1 MREHCLS
8 EFKFH
13 DPYMKQKQVENMHA
27 LELLQ
32 DRLTALAD
40 LPFDQLQEQL
50 ALGKYNDTKVSAIC
64 NPKLNQA
71 FAGFGG
77 LF

>member
-50 ALGKYNDTKVSAIC
+50 ALGKYV
-64 NPKLNQA
+64 
-71 FAGFGG
+71 
-77 LF
+77 

>member
-50 ALGKYNDTKVSAIC
+50 ALGKYSQYVIRHLRT
-64 NPKLNQA
+64 
-71 FAGFGG
+71 GFDG